1 MFFLESVIM
10 NIEHPLL
17 KYVKNEESA
26 LFIEELVAK
35 QPNLKFVIVP
45 ERKTHVG
52 LMQYHKLRGDFKI
65 SVNNNLTPS
74 YFLYVFLHEYAH
86 LLVTIKKQGKITKPH
101 GKEWQSCF
109 FSLLNQAIE
118 RKLFDVVIEKAIQ
131 RNFFKK
137 EIYSRKRDFIISNII
152 FEVESQTKKIFLSD
166 LKIGDI
172 FTANKTLQLKV
183 LEKRRTRY
191 LCQDMNSRRKYLVSQ
206 YMPVNEILPSLF

>member
-1 MFFLESVIM
+1 M

-26 LFIEELVAK
+26 LFIEELVKK
-35 QPNLKFVIVP
+35 QPHLKFVIVP

-86 LLVTIKKQGKITKPH
+86 LLVTLKNPGRRTKPH
-101 GKEWQSCF
+101 GKDWQHCF
-109 FSLLNQAIE
+109 FNLLLQAIE
-118 RKLFDVVIEKAIQ
+118 KKLFNASIEKAIQ
-131 RNFFKK
+131 EHFFRKG
-137 EIYSRKRDFIISNII
+137 IYSRERDFMITNII
-152 FEVESQTKKIFLSD
+152 FEAESQAKRIYLSD
-166 LKIGDI
+166 LKTGDI
-172 FTANKTLQLKV
+172 FTANKTLLLKV

-191 LCQDMNSRRKYLVSQ
+191 LCQDMNSKKKYLVSQ
-206 YMPVNEILPSLF
+206 YMPINEILPALF